1 MLLVITTFVSFPQK
15 SNEKRIQLILIASF
29 IFEVLP
35 SVSWGVPQ
43 KIDSW
48 GGKLSLGITS
58 FRDRTKPK
66 APENKL

>member
-1 MLLVITTFVSFPQK
+1 MGIILNIWKFMEKHSYMSNVVGYHNLVSFPQK

-48 GGKLSLGITS
+48 GGS
-58 FRDRTKPK
+58 
-66 APENKL
+66 